1 MKSSGN
7 RFFVTVASTLIVVA
21 TLVSSSVQASAGKVI
36 TLSLTSEPPQ
46 LNTSK
51 ATDTAS
57 GFILGHVNEGLMR
70 NGKNG
75 ETVPGVAEK
84 YEINDKGATFH
95 LRKTAKWSD
104 GKPVTAKDFV
114 FAWRLAVDPKNASE
128 YAFIL
133 YPVKNAE
140 AVNQGKK
147 PVTELGVKAVDDY
160 TLKVEFEKPC
170 GYFLGLTA
178 FVTYMPIREDFYKTR
193 NDKYGAESADLL
205 SNGPFVLSKWVHGA
219 SLQMDKNPNYWNAAA
234 VKIDR
239 IEIPYITN
247 DNTAIFNFFKDKKI
261 DMIERLGKD
270 ELPLAQKAGYRMN
283 SYSDGSVWYMEFNFR
298 DGRATKNK
306 NLRKAIEAVFNPKEY
321 TTKIVAIP
329 GTKELNA
336 LIPSWIKGTKDSFR
350 KEYKVADHKTDLAAA
365 KKFADAA
372 RKELGGSIPA
382 LIWLCDDTPSASRE
396 AEYFQSVFKQQL
408 GIDLKIDKQ
417 IFKQRLAKMTAGDFD
432 IVAAGWGPD
441 YADPMTFA
449 DLKTSWNENNR
460 GLWKN
465 AEYDKLIRLAQST
478 SNVKKRMDAMAAAEK
493 IMLDDV
499 AILPKYERVQIF
511 VTHDR
516 LKGVQRKQIG
526 ADPDLTAA
534 TVN

>member
-7 RFFVTVASTLIVVA
+7 RFFILFAVA
-21 TLVSSSVQASAGKVI
+21 TLVSSAVHASSGKVI

-133 YPVKNAE
+133 YPLKNAE

-147 PVTELGVKAVDDY
+147 PLTELGVKAVDDY
-160 TLKVEFEKPC
+160 TLRVDFRKTLWLFP
-170 GYFLGLTA
+170 GLTA

-193 NDKYGAESADLL
+193 NDKYGSESADLL

-219 SLQMDKNPNYWNAAA
+219 SLQLNKNPNYWNAAS

-298 DGRATKNK
+298 DGRATERTCIKQCERSSIQKNTP
-306 NLRKAIEAVFNPKEY
+306 RRSWQFA
-321 TTKIVAIP
+321 
-329 GTKELNA
+329 GTKELSA
-336 LIPSWIKGTKDSFR
+336 LIPSWIKGTKDAFR
-350 KEYKVADHKTDLAAA
+350 KEYKVADHKADFAAA
-365 KKFADAA
+365 KKYVEAA
-372 RKELGGSIPA
+372 RKELGGTIPA
-382 LIWLCDDTPSASRE
+382 
-396 AEYFQSVFKQQL
+396 
-408 GIDLKIDKQ
+408 
-417 IFKQRLAKMTAGDFD
+417 
-432 IVAAGWGPD
+432 
-441 YADPMTFA
+441 TFPT
-449 DLKTSWNENNR
+449 KV
-460 GLWKN
+460 N
-465 AEYDKLIRLAQST
+465 A
-478 SNVKKRMDAMAAAEK
+478 V
-493 IMLDDV
+493 
-499 AILPKYERVQIF
+499 
-511 VTHDR
+511 
-516 LKGVQRKQIG
+516 
-526 ADPDLTAA
+526 
-534 TVN
+534 